1 MAGMTGGFVG
11 MTPAQ
16 GRALAAQ
23 LDRSAASLQQT
34 VDRLIAR
41 LGDTPWQGDDR
52 RRFEEQLRGAHR
64 STVVAARQAMQQAAR
79 DVRSAAAEQDRVS
92 RR

>member
-23 LDRSAASLQQT
+23 LERSATTLQAT

-41 LGDTPWQGDDR
+41 LGDTPWQGTDR
-52 RRFEEQLRGAHR
+52 SRFEEQLLTTHR
-64 STVVAARQAMQQAAR
+64 STVTAARQAMQVAAR
-79 DVRSAAAEQDRVS
+79 EVRSAAAEQERIS
-92 RR
+92 GR